1 VYHKRDQTVSQAVWL
16 GLIGVAHVIGI
27 IQANTYNCNSAPSFR
42 PSPQGTA
49 SKGGHRADCGSA
61 GVNWGM
67 ASEEWSYK
75 FTE

>member
-1 VYHKRDQTVSQAVWL
+1 VYRKWDQMVGQAVWP
-16 GLIGVAHVIGI
+16 GSIRVAHVIGI
-27 IQANTYNCNSAPSFR
+27 IQADTYNRNSAPSFR

-61 GVNWGM
+61 GVNQGM
-67 ASEEWSYK
+67 ASEEWLHK